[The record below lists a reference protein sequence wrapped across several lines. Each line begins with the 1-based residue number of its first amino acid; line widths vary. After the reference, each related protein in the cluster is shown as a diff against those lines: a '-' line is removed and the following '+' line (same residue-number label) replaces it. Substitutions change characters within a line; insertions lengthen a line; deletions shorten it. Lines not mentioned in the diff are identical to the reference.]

1 MWSASLLEH
10 PDRESP
16 MLTLLLS
23 LLFAPDLA
31 ALGSPDWPTR
41 HAASKRLAGT
51 TRGTV
56 LAVLCPGHVDPEV
69 RMRLTLGHRDYRLTV
84 AAAFAVC
91 RPEPCPFREAH
102 WWADRPDRLAALERV
117 ATRLGLH
124 DPECERPAW
133 YTWTGE
139 DQFMAAAHPFAAS
152 VAGWVN
158 VCRGRATCWAA
169 AGRIKEITTQ

>member
-1 MWSASLLEH
+1 
-10 PDRESP
+10 
-16 MLTLLLS
+16 MLTLLLF
-23 LLFAPDLA
+23 LFFGADLA
-31 ALGSPDWPTR
+31 ALSSDDWPTR
-41 HAASKRLAGT
+41 HAATKRLAGT
-51 TRGTV
+51 TRGAI
-56 LAVLCPGHVDPEV
+56 LAILCYDHPDCEIRH
-69 RMRLTLGHRDYRLTV
+69 RIRLGRHDHRLEI